1 MKTSARNHLYGTIIR
16 IDKGPVENEVTIML
30 DGSGAQIVAI
40 VTRARS
46 SILRLDIGVRVMVLI
61 KTHDVFLITE
71 DDDVILSARN
81 QMSGTILGIT
91 ESNVSA
97 DVRVR
102 LDGGGILSAVITMES
117 VREMDL
123 VPGSPIKVVVRA
135 SNVVI
140 GVLKKENDRR

>member
-16 IDKGPVENEVTIML
+16 VDKGPVENEVTIML